1 MSVFA
6 LKPTDMPGVPQKLI
20 EHSLDVSK
28 TAKPI
33 KQNLWRLSRDKKE
46 VIRVKVIRLL
56 ATSFIKEV
64 YHPEWL
70 ANLVFIRKKNKE
82 WRMYVDYTVSTNT
95 ALRTPSACLI

>member
-20 EHSLDVSK
+20 EHSF
-28 TAKPI
+28 

-70 ANLVFIRKKNKE
+70 ANPVFIRKKNKE